1 MNLLSCNQEPPPP
14 PRVSVVVPV
23 YNVLP
28 YLDRCLES
36 LQAQTFRNF
45 ETILVD
51 DGSTDGCGGRCDEWA
66 GRLPGGQVV
75 HQFNGG
81 LANARNTGVAAAAG
95 EWVVFVDSDDF
106 VAPDYLA
113 YLLGLVESN
122 HVNMASCR
130 FVRTTGSSI
139 DGREGDG
146 GCEVG
151 RNRVESCT
159 LLQQGM
165 LTDTMWGKIFRR
177 AILLSVPQPDGRFH
191 EDTAV
196 IAKIVWL
203 SESIAIGSKALYGY
217 FVNGNSI
224 IHDPSPKRLND
235 LLWAGHERVLFY
247 RSVTEPVLERLAW
260 DKLAKTILAMIK
272 SNAMPVADL
281 RLFWR
286 QSGMKVLSVVTLK
299 CRLALDFP
307 QLYRI
312 ESQIKGMFKNLSGP

>member
-1 MNLLSCNQEPPPP
+1 MNLPSSNQGPPAP

-51 DGSTDGCGGRCDEWA
+51 DGSTDGCARRCDEWA
-66 GRLPGGQVV
+66 GRLPGGQVI
-75 HQFNGG
+75 HQGNGG

-95 EWVVFVDSDDF
+95 EWVVFVDSDDY
-106 VAPDYLA
+106 VASDYLA

-122 HVNMASCR
+122 HVNLASCR

-139 DGREGDG
+139 DGQEGDS

-177 AILLSVPQPDGRFH
+177 AILLSVPQPNGRFH

-196 IAKIVWL
+196 IGKIVWL

-247 RSVTEPVLERLAW
+247 RSVTEPVLERMAW

-312 ESQIKGMFKNLSGP
+312 ESQIKGRFKNLSGP